1 MQAVTEKPIYKY
13 KYNREQRFFPNKACL
28 PDRNSTLHTPNSTLI
43 KCKRARD
50 LNSNAFSIDHS
61 VKLLQ

>member
-13 KYNREQRFFPNKACL
+13 KYNREQRFFQNKVCL

-43 KCKRARD
+43 KCKQGAR
-50 LNSNAFSIDHS
+50 FE
-61 VKLLQ
+61 